1 MRVIGASLKQGTV
14 SVEDEFP
21 TTVTADDIADLTT
34 KETATDPDPATDP
47 DAPVDDSWPLVAQSG
62 SEQRG

>member
-21 TTVTADDIADLTT
+21 TTVTADEIADLTP
-34 KETATDPDPATDP
+34 KETDPDPATDP